1 MNNFIII
8 FIFIVMEKSV
18 LERLSDD
25 QLNKY
30 MAYFNKIT
38 QDMSY
43 RDLGDFYDNI
53 MYNDQLSNKL
63 RIPLGVRDLERLD
76 IEYIY
81 YLLENNPEG
90 GPYTR
95 RPQLETKTVGYVTE
109 ERKRVRYTR
118 TGDVE
123 TYAIDAI
130 DNSYLDT
137 IKGDDYIDPWE
148 WDVTDE
154 DERDNDLYDDW
165 FDV

>member
-8 FIFIVMEKSV
+8 FIFIVMENSV

-30 MAYFNKIT
+30 ITYFNKIT

-118 TGDVE
+118 TGDIE
-123 TYAIDAI
+123 TYVTDAV
-130 DNSYLDT
+130 DEGYLNS
-137 IKGDDYIDPWE
+137 IRGDDYIDPWE

-154 DERDNDLYDDW
+154 DERDSDLYDDW
-165 FDV
+165 FEV